1 MGRRLIH
8 EKYVKEGFIE
18 SVLKREELAP
28 TSIGDKFAVP
38 HAFEGYVLKTGVGL
52 MTLKKPIVWGNEKV
66 QIIMMLSIDIR
77 EQEQFREIFSELAAI
92 TKNKWAIEQIL
103 NAERISDIKIRN

>member
-1 MGRRLIH
+1 
-8 EKYVKEGFIE
+8 
-18 SVLKREELAP
+18 
-28 TSIGDKFAVP
+28 
-38 HAFEGYVLKTGVGL
+38 

-92 TKNKWAIEQIL
+92 KKNKWAIEQIL

>member
-1 MGRRLIH
+1 
-8 EKYVKEGFIE
+8 
-18 SVLKREELAP
+18 
-28 TSIGDKFAVP
+28 
-38 HAFEGYVLKTGVGL
+38 
-52 MTLKKPIVWGNEKV
+52 
-66 QIIMMLSIDIR
+66 MLSIDIR

>member
-1 MGRRLIH
+1 M
-8 EKYVKEGFIE
+8 
-18 SVLKREELAP
+18 LKREELAP